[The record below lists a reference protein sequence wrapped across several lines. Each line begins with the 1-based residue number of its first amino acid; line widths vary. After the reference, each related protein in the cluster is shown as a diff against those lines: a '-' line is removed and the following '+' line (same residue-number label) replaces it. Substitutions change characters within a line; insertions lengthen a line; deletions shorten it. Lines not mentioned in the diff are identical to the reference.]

1 MARLSVNRVTLNN
14 LRGKLKN
21 YTAALDPLEQ
31 KKNALNQ
38 QRHKTE
44 LILKDKNTEMNSFK
58 SIMES
63 WISLFSDNQ
72 VLISDYIYVKD
83 VDTEI
88 ENLFGVKV
96 PKLLEVKFE
105 EKTPDWQTDPLW
117 LFDGIDAVKKL
128 ATFEAEVSILHE
140 RLEILARE
148 FKRTNQKYNLFKEK
162 LIVELKETI
171 RVVQVLLG
179 EQEVAAIAV
188 SKAAK
193 KSILKKKNKALEEEN
208 LRKDVA

>member
-14 LRGKLKN
+14 LRGKQKN
-21 YTAALDPLEQ
+21 YIAALDPLEQ

-38 QRHKTE
+38 QRHKTH
-44 LILKDKNTEMNSFK
+44 LILKDKKQEMETFSK
-58 SIMES
+58 QMKS
-63 WISLFSDNQ
+63 WISLFSDSQIN
-72 VLISDYIYVKD
+72 ISDWISVAGVK
-83 VDTEI
+83 TEV

-96 PKLLEVKFE
+96 PRLKEIKFN
-105 EKTPDWQTDPLW
+105 EKEPDWKSDPLW
-117 LFDGIDAVKKL
+117 LFKGVEAIKTL
-128 ATFEAEVSILHE
+128 ATFEAEVAVLE
-140 RLEILARE
+140 QRLTILAKE

-162 LIVELKETI
+162 LIVEITESI
-171 RVVQVLLG
+171 RVIQVLLG

-193 KSILKKKNKALEEEN
+193 KNIFKKKVKAAALEE

>member
-1 MARLSVNRVTLNN
+1 MAKLSVNRVTLNN
-14 LRGKLKN
+14 LRVRQKN
-21 YTAALDPLEQ
+21 YISALDPLEQ

-38 QRHKTE
+38 QRHKTS
-44 LILKDKNTEMNSFK
+44 LILDDKKREMDKFRTN
-58 SIMES
+58 MES
-63 WISLFSDNQ
+63 WVKLFSDSQ
-72 VLISDYIYVKD
+72 VDIAHWISVVEVK
-83 VDTEI
+83 TSI

-96 PKLLEVKFE
+96 PMLNDVVFDQKE
-105 EKTPDWQTDPLW
+105 PDWKNDPLW

-128 ATFEAEVSILHE
+128 ATFEAEVSILE
-140 RLEILARE
+140 QRLDILARE

-162 LIVELKETI
+162 LIVELSESI
-171 RVVQVLLG
+171 RVIQVLLG

-193 KSILKKKNKALEEEN
+193 KNILKKKRKAAAAEA